1 MHQHDMERSNSDQ
14 SPFSLDLAP
23 NDFFLFGYVKWMI
36 FVTEEEVTEKGK
48 CELQRIKKEV
58 FRKVYDQWILGL
70 KACIESTG
78 DYQR

>member
-1 MHQHDMERSNSDQ
+1 MTKEEA
-14 SPFSLDLAP
+14 LVK
-23 NDFFLFGYVKWMI
+23 YV
-36 FVTEEEVTEKGK
+36 
-48 CELQRIKKEV
+48 LLPIKKKV